1 MNCPSCQSPN
11 DDRDAAC
18 ARCGAVLGLPPLAPG
33 MVLANRYEI
42 GPQLGKGGMG
52 VVYRAHDRL
61 LSETVAIKV
70 LRADAQ
76 DTAEMTGR
84 FLAEIKLARSVS
96 HRNVCRIHEYGEDR
110 GLRYISMAYVDGQDL
125 KHVIARK
132 PLAVDEAF
140 RIAIAVAEGLDAI
153 HEEGIV
159 HRDLK
164 PQNVM
169 IDARGLPRLMD
180 FGIAKQADVTS
191 GLTEA
196 GRIVGTPEYM
206 SPEQVR
212 GQRLDRRSDVYAL
225 GVMVHEIFAGR
236 APFRGD
242 TPVAVLMKHIQ
253 EPPEIDVTRLPG
265 PLLPIVR
272 RALSK
277 DREGRYPTARE
288 MARDLE
294 EARAKVASRAITAQ
308 SPATLQET
316 GDLAALGQATTDLPA
331 EAPPGP
337 RPAQGPRPA
346 LTAPTAAP
354 RSRPASRPGWLPFV
368 IGAVVV
374 AGGGLALRQW
384 RAPEPAPPVST
395 AVATPAPVAPTEP
408 PPTPTLGVAPP
419 TPAPV
424 ATSTP
429 VAVSRPNPTTPGP
442 AVVTSPPPPVRTAPT
457 PPPVDD
463 VLRRAEA
470 ELIARRYDAAIAL
483 YDEALRLDP
492 QNGTARELRTA
503 ALKARVAA
511 EVPVA
516 TPPPA
521 SGEGARRLVAGETV
535 ARPAEGAA
543 DKAFA
548 EGFETRP
555 DLEVTRDSGPDALP
569 GRLLFEVQPE
579 QMKAGQPY
587 AIKVSL
593 QNTGRAPIDVAAL
606 NVTTVRDG
614 RRSSGGVAPLT
625 KTVAP
630 RQTAP
635 LMALTGEIW
644 PDGVRTW
651 SMEVV
656 LRTSRGETYR
666 NQLVAK

>member
-1 MNCPSCQSPN
+1 VNCPSCHSPN

-18 ARCGAVLGLPPLAPG
+18 ARCGTALGPPPLVPG

-42 GPQLGKGGMG
+42 GTQLGKGGMG

-70 LRADAQ
+70 LRPDAE

-84 FLAEIKLARSVS
+84 FLAEIKLARAVS
-96 HRNVCRIHEYGEDR
+96 HRHVCRIHEYGEDR
-110 GLRYISMAYVDGQDL
+110 GLRFISMAYVDGEDL
-125 KHVIARK
+125 KHALARRTL
-132 PLAVDEAF
+132 PVDEAF

-169 IDARGLPRLMD
+169 IDGRGLPRLMD

-212 GQRLDRRSDVYAL
+212 GQRLDRRSDIYAL
-225 GVMVHEIFAGR
+225 GVMVHEIFTGR

-253 EPPEIDVTRLPG
+253 EPPEIDASRLP
-265 PLLPIVR
+265 PPVLPIVR
-272 RALSK
+272 RALAK
-277 DREGRYPTARE
+277 DREERYPTARE

-294 EARAKVASRAITAQ
+294 AARAKVASRAITAR
-308 SPATLQET
+308 SPDTLQET
-316 GDLAALGQATTDLPA
+316 GDLRVLAQATADLPA
-331 EAPPGP
+331 EAPGP
-337 RPAQGPRPA
+337 AARPEP
-346 LTAPTAAP
+346 TAPTAPP
-354 RSRPASRPGWLPFV
+354 RTRPPAGPGWLPYLV
-368 IGAVVV
+368 GALVV
-374 AGGGLALRQW
+374 AGGGFALRQW
-384 RAPEPAPPVST
+384 RAPEPAPSMAT
-395 AVATPAPVAPTEP
+395 ATPAPLVSPEP
-408 PPTPTLGVAPP
+408 PPASTLAAPQVSLAP

-424 ATSTP
+424 AE
-429 VAVSRPNPTTPGP
+429 SRPGAASPRPAASVAPT
-442 AVVTSPPPPVRTAPT
+442 VPPVRTAPT

-492 QNGTARELRTA
+492 RNGTAQELRTA
-503 ALKARVAA
+503 AVKARVAA

-521 SGEGARRLVAGETV
+521 AADGARRLVAGETV
-535 ARPAEGAA
+535 ARPAEGTT

-569 GRLLFEVQPE
+569 GRLVFEVQPE

-587 AIKVSL
+587 SIKLSL
-593 QNTGRAPIDVAAL
+593 QNTGRAPIEVAAL

-630 RQTAP
+630 RQTGL
-635 LMALTGEIW
+635 LMSLTGEIW
-644 PDGVRTW
+644 PDGVRAW

-656 LRTSRGETYR
+656 VRTSRGETYR